1 MRFLIKNLYRYLGI
15 DIIQY
20 SRIYKNLVKLYT
32 HIYLYYFDTN
42 LSKYNI

>member
-20 SRIYKNLVKLYT
+20 SRIYKKLVKLYA
-32 HIYLYYFDTN
+32 HIYISLLFRYK
-42 LSKYNI
+42 SIKI